1 MNILFLSY
9 YFHPDLSAGSFR
21 SKALVD
27 SLIENSG
34 PNFQVTV
41 ISTSPNRYDSY
52 DGPVEHFTLSDQ
64 LEIIRIQ
71 VPNHEGRITGQ
82 IKGFIL
88 YYLAVIRFAKGK
100 KYDLV
105 FATSSRL
112 MTAFLGA
119 RVSKILK
126 VSLYLDIR
134 DIFPDTIKY
143 LFPNMIGRMAK
154 LIFSYLEKWTIK
166 SANHINLV
174 SSGFRDYFY
183 NISQDLSVS
192 FYTNGI
198 DDEFIELKGDSNL
211 GSRTS
216 EQKIVLYAG
225 NIGFGQGLHLI
236 LPELA
241 KKTLGRFKFRVIGD
255 GGMLADLKINIL
267 KLGISN
273 IEIIKPMP
281 RERLVTEYLNADVL
295 MLHLNKLPA
304 FEKVLPSKI
313 FEYAS
318 FNKPILAGVS
328 GYPAKFLRDEVLDG
342 VVIFDPCDVEAAVE
356 GLNSIRLMPTSRSNF
371 IKKYKRSKIMRSM
384 ALDILSL
391 NDRQSSR

>member
-27 SLIENSG
+27 SLIEKGG
-34 PNFQVTV
+34 PNLQVTV
-41 ISTSPNRYDSY
+41 ISTRPNRYGSY
-52 DGPVEHFTLSDQ
+52 DGPLKHSTLSDQ

-71 VPNHEGRITGQ
+71 VPDHEGRITGQ

-88 YYLAVIRFAKGK
+88 YYFAVIRLAKQK

-119 RVSKILK
+119 RVSKALK

-143 LFPNMIGRMAK
+143 LFSNMIGCVAK
-154 LIFSYLEKWTIK
+154 LIFSYVEKWTIK
-166 SANHINLV
+166 SAARINLV

-183 NISQDLSVS
+183 NISQDLSIS

-198 DDEFIELKGDSNL
+198 DDEFIGIQGDSNL
-211 GSRTS
+211 DSRTS

-241 KKTLGRFKFRVIGD
+241 KKTLGSFKYRVIGD

-273 IEIIKPMP
+273 IEIINPMP
-281 RERLVTEYLNADVL
+281 RERLITEYLNADVL

-328 GYPAKFLRDEVLDG
+328 GYPAQFLRDEVSDG
-342 VVIFDPCDVEAAVE
+342 VVIFDPCDVGAAVE
-356 GLNSIRLMPTSRSNF
+356 GLNSLNLMSTPRPNF
-371 IKKYKRSKIMRSM
+371 IKKYKRSEIMKLM
-384 ALDILSL
+384 ALDVISL
-391 NDRQSSR
+391 VGR